1 MGEYFNLSMNS
12 KAIGVE
18 RFNKFCVCYLKQYI
32 SKLYYIYSI
41 QKEYKL
47 TRNIARNKGIIL
59 SQQNVHEGM
68 I

>member
-18 RFNKFCVCYLKQYI
+18 RSNKCCVCYSKQYI
-32 SKLYYIYSI
+32 SKLYYINSI

-47 TRNIARNKGIIL
+47 TRNLARNKCIIL
-59 SQQNVHEGM
+59 SQQNVYEGM